1 MAAMTSLIAHL
12 RRVAG
17 AEWGLLRRHPKL
29 RLSAAG
35 VLLLPALYALIYL
48 SSVWDPNAHT
58 QALPVA
64 LVSEDAGMVYRGISV
79 NVGNELLAALEAGKE
94 FAYRRYPTAEAA
106 REAVRKRDMI
116 FALIVPADFSR
127 HAAPGADTQR
137 GRLIVYTSEGNS
149 YTGAGIAR
157 RFAPEVAHQVNET
170 LNERRWAL
178 VLDSSAGS
186 VRTLDALR
194 RNVGLLKAGAEQ
206 LAEGT
211 QQAQKG
217 MTRLAAGTA
226 PALAGAAELAGS
238 STQLADAGAQ
248 LTEGMRRT
256 AGSLRQMQARMPP
269 EAEMRALRLGATSL
283 STGQAVMA
291 DAVEQ
296 LQGGAGRLAG
306 GLGELRRSSEDSL
319 FVGAEIA
326 RAAERLEGGANQ
338 LTEGLKQA
346 AAQQEKLVAGSK
358 QLETGVYRAMAGVAA
373 LGSGLSGLT
382 GALPED
388 RRLDDFAFGMKEA
401 ARGAQTLQGGLRQV
415 NDGATTLSASLAK
428 LDEGAARLAGGLA
441 LLATTLPADSPALDG
456 TANGLAAPAE
466 SVIEVV
472 APVANNGTGL
482 APNFVPMALWV
493 GALMTCFL
501 FHARKWPQG
510 VADAPRLAL
519 WLGKLAVPAGLV
531 LGQAAVMLVM
541 MVLVFDVK
549 VPNLPTFA
557 LTLGIASLS
566 FLAIVFA
573 MVKFL
578 GDIGKVLAVLL
589 LILQLSSA
597 GALIPIELTNEF
609 FQKIS
614 PYLPFT
620 WVVRAFRAT
629 LFGAFD
635 GDWVMPWAAVVLA
648 GLVASMAGAFL
659 GRYRFV
665 EDAAYGPAIDID

>member
-1 MAAMTSLIAHL
+1 MMSFAGHL
-12 RRVAG
+12 RRVVA
-17 AEWGLLRRHPKL
+17 AEWALLSRHPKL

-79 NVGNELLAALEAGKE
+79 NVGRELLAALESRKE
-94 FAYRRYPTAEAA
+94 FAYRRYPSGEAA
-106 REAVRKRDMI
+106 REAVRRRDMI

-127 HAAPGADTQR
+127 HATPGAENQR

-186 VRTLDALR
+186 VRTLDSLR
-194 RNVGLLKAGAEQ
+194 RNVGRLKEGAEQ
-206 LAEGT
+206 LAEGMH
-211 QQAQKG
+211 QAQKG
-217 MTRLAAGTA
+217 ATRLAAGTA
-226 PALAGAAELAGS
+226 PAFAGAAELASGS
-238 STQLADAGAQ
+238 SQLAEAGSQ
-248 LTEGMRRT
+248 LAEGMRRAT
-256 AGSLRQMQARMPP
+256 GSLRQMQARLPG
-269 EAEMRALRLGATSL
+269 EGEVRALRNGATAL

-296 LQGGAGRLAG
+296 LHGGAGRLAT
-306 GLGELRRSSEDSL
+306 GLGEFRRSSEEAL
-319 FVGAEIA
+319 FVGADIA
-326 RAAERLEGGANQ
+326 RGAERLEGGAGQ
-338 LTEGLKQA
+338 LVEGLKQA
-346 AAQQEKLVAGSK
+346 SLQQEKLVSGAK
-358 QLETGVYRAMAGVAA
+358 QLETGVYRAMAGVTA
-373 LGSGLSGLT
+373 LGTGLAGLT
-382 GALPED
+382 GTLPDD
-388 RRLDDFAFGMKEA
+388 RKLDDFAFGLKES
-401 ARGAQTLQGGLRQV
+401 ARGAQNLQGGLRQLGEGTAAL
-415 NDGATTLSASLAK
+415 NTSMAK
-428 LDEGAARLAGGLA
+428 LDEGATRLASGLA
-441 LLATTLPADSPALDG
+441 LLATTLPSESPALDG
-456 TANGLAAPAE
+456 TATGLAAPAE
-466 SVIEVV
+466 SVVEVV

-501 FHARKWPQG
+501 FHARKWPLSLAG
-510 VADAPRLAL
+510 TPRLAL

-531 LGQAAVMLVM
+531 LGQAVVMLVM

-557 LTLGIASLS
+557 VTLGIASLA

-620 WVVRAFRAT
+620 WVVRAFRAA

-635 GDWVMPWAAVVLA
+635 GDWAVPWIAVIVA
-648 GLVASMAGAFL
+648 GTTAIVAGAFL

-665 EDAAYGPAIDID
+665 ADAAYGPAIDID

>member
-1 MAAMTSLIAHL
+1 MTSFTGQI
-12 RRVAG
+12 RRVTG

-29 RLSAAG
+29 RLSVAG
-35 VLLLPALYALIYL
+35 ILLLPALYALIYL

-64 LVSEDAGMVYRGISV
+64 LVSEDAGMIYRGIDV
-79 NVGNELLAALEAGKE
+79 NVGRDLLATLEARRE
-94 FAYRRYPTAEAA
+94 FAYRRYPSAAAA
-106 REAVRKRDMI
+106 REAVRRRDML

-127 HAAPGADTQR
+127 HATPGAETQR

-186 VRTLDALR
+186 VRTLDSLR
-194 RNVGLLKAGAEQ
+194 NSVRRLKEGSEQ
-206 LAEGT
+206 LAEGMH
-211 QQAQKG
+211 QAQKG
-217 MTRLAAGTA
+217 AARLAAGAA
-226 PALAGAAELAGS
+226 PAATGAAELGTS
-238 STQLADAGAQ
+238 STQLAEAGTQIAD
-248 LTEGMRRT
+248 GMRRT
-256 AGSLRQMQARMPP
+256 GSALRQMQARLP
-269 EAEMRALRLGATSL
+269 AESETRSLRNGATAL
-283 STGQAVMA
+283 ANGQAVMA
-291 DAVEQ
+291 DSIEQ
-296 LQGGAGRLAG
+296 MQGGAGRLAG
-306 GLGELRRSSEDSL
+306 ALGEFRSRSEEAI
-319 FVGAEIA
+319 FIGADITQNA
-326 RAAERLEGGANQ
+326 QRLETGAGQ
-338 LTEGLKQA
+338 LADGLRQA
-346 AAQQEKLVAGSK
+346 ATQQEKLQAAAK

-373 LGSGLSGLT
+373 LGTGLSGLT
-382 GALPED
+382 GTLPED
-388 RRLDDFAFGMKEA
+388 RRLDDFAFGLRES
-401 ARGAQTLQGGLRQV
+401 ARGLQGLQGGMRQL
-415 NDGATTLSASLAK
+415 NEGAAALNTSMGR
-428 LDEGAARLAGGLA
+428 LDEGATQLASGLA
-441 LLATTLPADSPALDG
+441 LLGTILPAESPTLDG
-456 TANGLAAPAE
+456 TATGLAAPAQ
-466 SVIEVV
+466 SVVEVV

-482 APNFVPMALWV
+482 APNFVPMALWA

-510 VADAPRLAL
+510 VSDAPRLAL
-519 WLGKLAVPAGLV
+519 WLGKLAVPAGIV
-531 LGQAAVMLVM
+531 LGQALFMLVM

-549 VPNLPTFA
+549 VPNVPTFA
-557 LTLGIASLS
+557 LTLAIASLS

-578 GDIGKVLAVLL
+578 GDTGKVLAVLL
-589 LILQLSSA
+589 LVLQLSSA
-597 GALIPIELTNEF
+597 GGLIPIELTNEF

-635 GDWVMPWAAVVLA
+635 GDWAVPWIAVVTA
-648 GLVASMAGAFL
+648 GVTAVIAGAFL

-665 EDAAYGPAIDID
+665 DDALYGPAIDID